1 MTQYRK
7 ITENMAGKLKPKE
20 AYLFYCLA
28 MKSDFRTNLSNI
40 KQKSLAEYYGIKDTD
55 QISDW
60 LYKFQSQGLL
70 RIIKL
75 NVKGQYGKFHR
86 CKYQLNTD
94 NYVFISEVLHD
105 EPIKNQLKGFLI
117 LLKCKCLNGTNT
129 TKYSQ
134 NQLAKELGI
143 ATGTISN
150 YMKQAIDNGYIRVR
164 QGNDYKYYNFKFEE
178 KTNKEALATNTLFLI
193 KENWKQ
199 NKLTEQFYDIKE
211 KHYGSY

>member
-7 ITENMAGKLKPKE
+7 ITENMVGKLKPKE

-94 NYVFISEVLHD
+94 NYVFISEALHD
-105 EPIKNQLKGFLI
+105 EPISSQLKGFLI

-150 YMKQAIDNGYIRVR
+150 YMKQAIDNGYISKDENGIHLLREDIFYIV
-164 QGNDYKYYNFKFEE
+164 KMPKSNFRKKKVKSE
-178 KTNKEALATNTLFLI
+178 KPIQMPIIIL
-193 KENWKQ
+193 
-199 NKLTEQFYDIKE
+199 D
-211 KHYGSY
+211 

>member
-1 MTQYRK
+1 
-7 ITENMAGKLKPKE
+7 MAGKLKPKE

-94 NYVFISEVLHD
+94 NYVFISEILHD
-105 EPIKNQLKGFLI
+105 EPISRQLKGFLI
-117 LLKCKCLNGTNT
+117 LLKCLCLNGTNT

-143 ATGTISN
+143 GKSTISN
-150 YMKQAIDNGYIRVR
+150 YMKQAEKKGYITK
-164 QGNDYKYYNFKFEE
+164 DE
-178 KTNKEALATNTLFLI
+178 KGIHLIREDIFYSVNMPKPDFRKKKIKSEKSKEI
-193 KENWKQ
+193 
-199 NKLTEQFYDIKE
+199 LTIILD
-211 KHYGSY
+211 